1 MLLYEQMNTCC
12 QLALGTVQFGLD
24 YGVSNPSGKVHIDEV
39 GRILDFARQS
49 GIKVLDTAQAYGD
62 SERVLGQFNLSSFS
76 VISKMMQDGH
86 LEESL
91 ANLKLPAIHAV
102 MFHREDDVHDLSW
115 NQFEKYKTQ
124 KLVNKIGVSVYSPSK
139 LELLMTNYP
148 IDIVQLPMNILDQ
161 RFLHLLPA
169 LKQRGIEVH
178 TRSAFLQGL
187 LLMDTSR
194 LDAYFK
200 PILSMLSQIP
210 QPRIAHA
217 LHFLKQ
223 QADIDSI
230 VVGVT
235 KEDELRE
242 IVEHFKTTPSEMN
255 YSHFRIDDERFIN
268 PSLWRYNK

>member
-1 MLLYEQMNTCC
+1 MIK
-12 QLALGTVQFGLD
+12 LALGTAQFGMN
-24 YGVSNPSGKVHIDEV
+24 YGISNSSGKVHADEV

-62 SERVLGQFNLSSFS
+62 SELVLGKFYLSSFL
-76 VISKMMQDGH
+76 VVSKMMEDGH

-91 ANLKLPAIHAV
+91 TNLKLPAIHAV
-102 MFHREDDVHDLSW
+102 MFHREDDVRDASW
-115 NQFEKYKTQ
+115 NKFEKYKAQ

-139 LELLMTNYP
+139 LESLMAHYP

-187 LLMDTSR
+187 LLMDTSQ
-194 LDAYFK
+194 LDSYFK
-200 PILSMLSQIP
+200 SILPILSKIP
-210 QPRIAHA
+210 KPRIAHA
-217 LHFLKQ
+217 LHFLRQ
-223 QADIDSI
+223 QSDIDFT

-235 KEDELRE
+235 KEHELRE
-242 IVEHFKTTPSEMN
+242 ILEQYETTPAGIS

-268 PSLWRYNK
+268 PSLWRTNK